1 VARQR
6 GCAPG
11 LSEEKRPG
19 ISVDNPRGYGQVAR
33 VTDPVKDH
41 RPPDKPQ
48 GGVSLGDAVLRLF
61 MFAGGAFLFFLLG
74 SWVTWQEVFPFRDHL
89 RNAFLGAEAVIRD
102 AQISN
107 SPLSTGLWRKQR
119 RGGNQRGV
127 VRLQR
132 ERTFEGLTLILTG
145 QSAHLID
152 LEGKIRHTWHLDYN
166 KIITPE
172 ERRSS
177 LTHESRVYWRPARVF
192 PNGDLLVMVELTRLT
207 PQGLALVRLDRD
219 SRPLWIFH
227 GSVHHDFDIAADGKI
242 YVLGQGLRAAAPAG
256 IRLRGPLIDERL
268 FVLSPAGKLL
278 RDFSLLDA
286 FAGTPYAQ
294 LVNAIQ
300 GDVRYDKGDY
310 LHSNNLE
317 IADAATAARFDFVSE
332 GQVLLS
338 MRNLRALAL
347 LDMQSEKIVWVRR
360 GSWFQQHDPDFLANG
375 NLLLFD
381 NKGDWERG
389 GKSRV
394 LEYDPT
400 TEAIVWQYPGPK
412 GGWLWSAARSEQQRL
427 PNGNTLINENE
438 GGRLLEV
445 TVDGDLAWEY
455 ICPFQHDENK
465 RLLCNIMFAA
475 RYTPEQVPFPMNE
488 GRVPAP

>member
-1 VARQR
+1 MANR
-6 GCAPG
+6 AEDHFP
-11 LSEEKRPG
+11 P
-19 ISVDNPRGYGQVAR
+19 DNPQSGA
-33 VTDPVKDH
+33 
-41 RPPDKPQ
+41 
-48 GGVSLGDAVLRLF
+48 SLLEVILRLF
-61 MFAGGAFLFFLLG
+61 MFASVAFLFFLLG
-74 SWVTWQEVFPFRDHL
+74 SWVTWREAFPFRDHL
-89 RNAFLGAEAVIRD
+89 RNAFLGAEAVIEAART
-102 AQISN
+102 SN
-107 SPLSTGLWRKQR
+107 DPIETGLWGLPRRREKR
-119 RGGNQRGV
+119 RGVIG
-127 VRLQR
+127 LQR
-132 ERTFEGLTLILTG
+132 ERTTEGLTLILVG
-145 QSAHLID
+145 ESAHLID
-152 LEGKIRHTWHLDYN
+152 LEGNIRHTWHLDYD

-172 ERRSS
+172 QQRNSKARVP
-177 LTHESRVYWRPARVF
+177 RVYWKPARVF
-192 PNGDLLVMVELTRLT
+192 PNGDLLVMVDLKGVT
-207 PQGLALVRLDRD
+207 PQGVALVRLDRD
-219 SRPLWIFH
+219 SRPLWIFN
-227 GSVHHDFDIAADGKI
+227 GKVHHDFDIAADGKI

-256 IRLRGPLIDERL
+256 LKLRGPLIDERL
-268 FVLSPAGKLL
+268 FVLSPDGKLL

-286 FAGTPYAQ
+286 FAGTPYAR
-294 LVNAIQ
+294 LVNAIK
-300 GDVRYDKGDY
+300 GGVRYKKGDY
-310 LHSNNLE
+310 LHSNNLD

-338 MRNLRALAL
+338 MRELSTLAI
-347 LDMQSEKIVWVRR
+347 LDMQSEKIAWVRR
-360 GSWFQQHDPDFLANG
+360 GSWFQQHDPDFLENG

-381 NKGDWERG
+381 NQGDWKRG